1 MIYIPCFNVLTL
13 PDVSCYFRLDYLNG
27 MSDQPVKAGDKVLF
41 LMLEEQREGGE
52 IEAEDIYPIAVRG
65 VVESIENQWAL
76 VHTTNRVNLD
86 SIQVEGKSF
95 RLEMRM
101 RPDLNDLDPD
111 EKEERFQKMRSAMLQ
126 TFQGTQWMQGG
137 RSAGAEKPSG
147 CFVPGSGSP
156 DCKRQLRS
164 GIGGAEGFA
173 GYSGNVSHPARPYPG
188 DEKSRN
194 CDRPG
199 LDSGRRGNSVYRNP
213 LYQRQRK
220 NHR

>member
-41 LMLEEQREGGE
+41 LMLKEQREGGE

-65 VVESIENQWAL
+65 VVESIDNQWAL

-111 EKEERFQKMRSAMLQ
+111 EKEERFQKMRSALLQ
-126 TFQGTQWMQGG
+126 ISNEEKYAILEEDSVAKRTELMEKAFYESLELYKVSSEAQNAQQQSNEKLYREQGPPPPN
-137 RSAGAEKPSG
+137 RFP
-147 CFVPGSGSP
+147 P
-156 DCKRQLRS
+156 
-164 GIGGAEGFA
+164 EGT
-173 GYSGNVSHPARPYPG
+173 G
-188 DEKSRN
+188 
-194 CDRPG
+194 
-199 LDSGRRGNSVYRNP
+199 
-213 LYQRQRK
+213 
-220 NHR
+220 

>member
-76 VHTTNRVNLD
+76 VQTTNRVNLD

-173 GYSGNVSHPARPYPG
+173 GYSGNVSHPARP
-188 DEKSRN
+188 DHAHATSRN
-194 CDRPG
+194 CDLPG
-199 LDSGRRGNSVYRNP
+199 LDSGRR
-213 LYQRQRK
+213 
-220 NHR
+220 